1 MGISKPLS
9 RLYSLDRKTSLK
21 ELLQVIPFIALFA
34 ILCLSPKLKIDSDG
48 IEHNYYYFFCQV
60 VFVGSFSGSLFWG
73 IVCDKIGR
81 KKVIMIGVYVSWLPL
96 I

>member
-1 MGISKPLS
+1 MGIS
-9 RLYSLDRKTSLK
+9 RLYSLDRKTSLI
-21 ELLQVIPFIALFA
+21 ELLQVVLFLALFA
-34 ILCLSPKLKIDSDG
+34 IFFFACHLSEKLIIDDSDG
-48 IEHNYYYFFCQV
+48 TEHIFFCQV

>member
-1 MGISKPLS
+1 MGIS

-48 IEHNYYYFFCQV
+48 IEHNYYYYFFARLYFLV
-60 VFVGSFSGSLFWG
+60 HFLEASSGASSVTRLEG
-73 IVCDKIGR
+73 KR
-81 KKVIMIGVYVSWLPL
+81 
-96 I
+96 